1 MDCFAISS
9 LCSRVPYFTN
19 NGPKCKS
26 ASFCMCQKWG
36 CKKKKCSFEVKVT
49 IVDLIII
56 KKLCGVDVAKNNLQS
71 VKS

>member
-1 MDCFAISS
+1 MPSPACAQGS
-9 LCSRVPYFTN
+9 LILLIMALSARVLPFV
-19 NGPKCKS
+19 CAKS
-26 ASFCMCQKWG
+26 GAV
-36 CKKKKCSFEVKVT
+36 KKKKCSFEVKVT